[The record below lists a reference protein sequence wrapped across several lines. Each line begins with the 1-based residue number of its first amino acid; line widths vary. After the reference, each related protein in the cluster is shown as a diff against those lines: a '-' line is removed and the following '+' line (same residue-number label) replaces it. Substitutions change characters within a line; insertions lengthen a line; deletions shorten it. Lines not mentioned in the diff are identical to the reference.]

1 MKILVNVNRVKKG
14 DAVIDETSKEAPSM
28 LQQTLHKKKPYSDY
42 SKCNNRWKNKL
53 NFVVRFPTKVTS
65 SNE

>member
-42 SKCNNRWKNKL
+42 SKCNNR
-53 NFVVRFPTKVTS
+53 
-65 SNE
+65 